1 MPGVLCVKVQLG
13 AFNQFLPLTALLKVM
28 PISAE
33 DVDHAVNRDYA
44 ENRDYE
50 YTYEHRVAELAAIK
64 NMSKAKDQDQK
75 SEYLLQTQ

>member
-1 MPGVLCVKVQLG
+1 
-13 AFNQFLPLTALLKVM
+13 M

-33 DVDHAVNRDYA
+33 DVDNAVNRDYA

-64 NMSKAKDQDQK
+64 NISKGQDKK
-75 SEYLLQTQ
+75 SEYLLLTQ

>member
-1 MPGVLCVKVQLG
+1 MQLG
-13 AFNQFLPLTALLKVM
+13 AFLTNPIPLTALLKVM

-64 NMSKAKDQDQK
+64 NMSKGQKDQK

>member
-1 MPGVLCVKVQLG
+1 
-13 AFNQFLPLTALLKVM
+13 M

>member
-1 MPGVLCVKVQLG
+1 
-13 AFNQFLPLTALLKVM
+13 M

-64 NMSKAKDQDQK
+64 NISKGQDKK

>member
-1 MPGVLCVKVQLG
+1 
-13 AFNQFLPLTALLKVM
+13 M

-33 DVDHAVNRDYA
+33 DVDHTVNRDYA

-64 NMSKAKDQDQK
+64 KLSKGQDKK